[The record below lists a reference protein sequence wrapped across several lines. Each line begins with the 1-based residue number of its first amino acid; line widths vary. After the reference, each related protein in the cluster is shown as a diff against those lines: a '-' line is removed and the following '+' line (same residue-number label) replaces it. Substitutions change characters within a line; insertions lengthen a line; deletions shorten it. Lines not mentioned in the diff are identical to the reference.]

1 MNTGGRADPG
11 ARAALFTSL
20 PLRHNGAAPADAMP
34 SASHRLH
41 PSARRFVAR
50 AVLRN
55 VDVDTVNL
63 AGGRRLAGD
72 PMAAGIGTV
81 CESGYPLDAPPA

>member
-1 MNTGGRADPG
+1 VNTGGRADPG
-11 ARAALFTSL
+11 AHATLSRSL

-50 AVLRN
+50 AILRH
-55 VDVDTVNL
+55 VDVETVNP
-63 AGGRRLAGD
+63 AGSRRSFGD
-72 PMAAGIGTV
+72 PTAAGIGTM
-81 CESGYPLDAPPA
+81 CGPGCGLDEFPA